1 MNGPQNTTLSNDI
14 SLPRGLDPLDFS
26 FKCLCSLNDLKEEV
40 PRPRDGKHV
49 KSKKV
54 VETVLKERPDN
65 FFDELATSS
74 SKEEDSSN
82 NNRESVDNEFTG
94 LLSKP
99 RGSTDS
105 NSETEQITHTTYV
118 STAIRLNNNT
128 LSDLADL
135 QPVMS
140 SILVNWQWLAWIDLS
155 FNDISV
161 IDVCFSSFPELR
173 LIYLHGNAIE
183 KIAEID
189 KLKNVQHLHT
199 LTLHGNPIEM
209 SENYRFHVLK
219 KLPHLKT
226 LDFSAVTKQEKRL
239 CHIRKYTVKKT

>member
-1 MNGPQNTTLSNDI
+1 MDDTQNLL

-49 KSKKV
+49 KSKKT
-54 VETVLKERPDN
+54 VETVLKERPEN
-65 FFDELATSS
+65 FFDELAISN
-74 SKEEDSSN
+74 SKESNDSSN
-82 NNRESVDNEFTG
+82 NNNNQDQLDNEFTG

-99 RGSTDS
+99 RNPSTFS
-105 NSETEQITHTTYV
+105 NEETEQITHTTYV

-135 QPVMS
+135 QSVMS

-183 KIAEID
+183 KIGEID
-189 KLKNVQHLHT
+189 KLKNVRHLHT

-226 LDFSAVTKQEKRL
+226 LDFSAVTKQEKNL
-239 CHIRKYTVKKT
+239 CHIRKFTVKKT

>member
-1 MNGPQNTTLSNDI
+1 MG
-14 SLPRGLDPLDFS
+14 
-26 FKCLCSLNDLKEEV
+26 
-40 PRPRDGKHV
+40 
-49 KSKKV
+49 KSKKI

-65 FFDELATSS
+65 FFDVELATSN
-74 SKEEDSSN
+74 SKEENNTNETN
-82 NNRESVDNEFTG
+82 NNNKDQLDNEFTG

-99 RGSTDS
+99 RNSTNSS
-105 NSETEQITHTTYV
+105 NDETEQITHTTYV

-135 QPVMS
+135 QSVMS

-226 LDFSAVTKQEKRL
+226 LDFSAVTKQEKNL
-239 CHIRKYTVKKT
+239 CHIRKFTVKKT